1 MTKLISPLDI
11 NLLDYAERIG
21 IPKVVVKSILDRK
34 GSLDEERYLS
44 SLYIFL
50 SLISRGR
57 I

>member
-1 MTKLISPLDI
+1 
-11 NLLDYAERIG
+11 
-21 IPKVVVKSILDRK
+21 VVKSILDRK